1 MGRVY
6 TIDYLRGILALLVM
20 VYHYSMWEKLLTPDA
35 TSFLTRNALYGVSL
49 FFIISGFSLTLSYYR
64 KFDHFDIRALKDY
77 FFKRFARI
85 YPLYWLVV
93 TLFLASLLVGGKT
106 FPAIEQILLNLTI
119 SFVFFGEYTGFTAG
133 SWSIGMEI
141 AFYLLLP
148 IALYVAKKGKTA
160 GTVLLFALALSALA
174 ISSYGMYDS
183 PETALYWPI
192 YMNPLNHVYFFL
204 FGILAGVFYLEKNPF
219 FILRKRTVWLLIAVT
234 AAIAVFYPIKG
245 GIVALIYEENR
256 LILSAVALTLFY
268 LFTALNPHI
277 NPAGTAEKVF
287 ERFGNISY
295 TVYLLHPVI
304 FLICNVL
311 WFNGTDITPEAQ
323 IVFMILV
330 TLIAS
335 HIVYARYE
343 LPMTRYLLSRRPRHD

>member
-20 VYHYSMWEKLLTPDA
+20 VYHFSIWEKLFVPDA
-35 TSFLTRNALYGVSL
+35 ASALTRNALYGVSL

-64 KFDHFDIRALKDY
+64 KFDRFDTLSLKDY
-77 FFKRFARI
+77 FYKRFARI

-93 TLFLASLLVGGKT
+93 ALFLTALLVGGKT
-106 FPAIEQILLNLTI
+106 FPPIEQILLNLSLT
-119 SFVFFGEYTGFTAG
+119 FVLFGHYTGFTAG

-148 IALYVAKKGKTA
+148 FALYALRKAKKTGLTA
-160 GTVLLFALALSALA
+160 LGALAFGALGVSAF
-174 ISSYGMYDS
+174 GMFDS
-183 PETALYWPI
+183 PETAEYWPI

-204 FGILAGVFYLEKNPF
+204 FGIVAGVLYIEHNNLFSLP
-219 FILRKRTVWLLIAVT
+219 KRTVWFLIAAT
-234 AAIAVFYPIKG
+234 ALAAVFYPIKG

-268 LFTALNPHI
+268 LFTALNPHVEHES
-277 NPAGTAEKVF
+277 PAAKTL

-295 TVYLLHPVI
+295 TLYLLHPVV
-304 FLICNVL
+304 FLVCNVL
-311 WFNGTDITPEAQ
+311 WFRNSDIAPQAQ
-323 IVFMILV
+323 IVFMILA
-330 TLIAS
+330 TLVAS
-335 HIVYARYE
+335 HFVYERYE
-343 LPMTRYLLSRRPRHD
+343 LPLTRSLLSRRARHD